1 MKNLE
6 QKIAVVTGAGSG
18 IGRATALALAD
29 EGCLLAI
36 SDISEP
42 NLEETRLAIE
52 ALGGRV
58 LANVLD
64 VADREAFENYA
75 SDVVETFGKINIVI
89 NNAGVIVRGSLQNT
103 SIEDFEWIMNI
114 NFWGMV
120 HGSMAFLPY
129 LKESGEGH
137 ICNVSSMFGMMA
149 PANVGAYAA
158 GKFAIRAFSETL
170 RTELD
175 VEECGVSVTSIHPGM
190 IKTMLLRDGRLD
202 PSLLRDIGAAD
213 QEEAHAQYTQ
223 KAFNTPEKVAESI
236 IKGIKK
242 NKMRVLVGFDAYLVD
257 WATRLAPVL
266 FRRLATTMLKI
277 DKAKRQKTA
286 ATSA

>member
-1 MKNLE
+1 MKNLK
-6 QKIAVVTGAGSG
+6 QKVAVVTGAGSG

-42 NLEETRLAIE
+42 NLEDTRLAVE
-52 ALGGRV
+52 ALGAKV
-58 LANVLD
+58 LAN
-64 VADREAFENYA
+64 
-75 SDVVETFGKINIVI
+75 TFGKVNIVI

-120 HGSMAFLPY
+120 YGSMAFLPY

-158 GKFAIRAFSETL
+158 GKFAVRAFSETL

-202 PSLLRDIGAAD
+202 PSLLEEIGAAD
-213 QEEAHAQYTQ
+213 EEEAHAQYTQ
-223 KAFNTPEKVAESI
+223 KAFNTPEKVADSI

-242 NKMRVLVGFDAYLVD
+242 NKMRVLVGFDAYVVD
-257 WATRLAPVL
+257 WATRLTPIL
-266 FRRLATTMLKI
+266 FRRLATKILKI
-277 DKAKRQKTA
+277 DKAKRQKVA
-286 ATSA
+286 AASA

>member
-1 MKNLE
+1 MKNLK
-6 QKIAVVTGAGSG
+6 QKVAVVTGAGSG
-18 IGRATALALAD
+18 IGRATALALAN

-36 SDISEP
+36 SDISES

-52 ALGGRV
+52 ALDVKV
-58 LANVLD
+58 LATVLD
-64 VADREAFENYA
+64 VADRDAFEKYA
-75 SDVVETFGKINIVI
+75 SDVAATFGKVNIVI
-89 NNAGVIVRGSLQNT
+89 NNAGVIVRSSLQNI
-103 SIEDFEWIMNI
+103 SMEDFHWIMNI

-120 HGSMAFLPY
+120 YGSMAFLPY

-158 GKFAIRAFSETL
+158 GKFAVRAFSETL

-190 IKTMLLRDGRLD
+190 IKTTILRDGRLD
-202 PSLLRDIGAAD
+202 PSLLAEIGAAD
-213 QEEAHAQYTQ
+213 KEEAHAQYIQ
-223 KAFNTPEKVAESI
+223 RAFNTPERVADSI
-236 IKGIKK
+236 VKGIKK
-242 NKMRVLVGFDAYLVD
+242 NKMRVLVGFDAYVVD
-257 WATRLAPVL
+257 WATRLTPVL
-266 FRRLATTMLKI
+266 FRRLATRILKI

-286 ATSA
+286 AAST

>member
-1 MKNLE
+1 MKNLK

-18 IGRATALALAD
+18 IGRATALALAY

-36 SDISEP
+36 SDINES

-52 ALGGRV
+52 ATGAKVQAKL
-58 LANVLD
+58 LD
-64 VADREAFENYA
+64 VTDREAFENYA
-75 SDVVETFGKINIVI
+75 SEVADNFGTVNIVI
-89 NNAGVIVRGSLQNT
+89 NNAGVMVRGSLQNT

-120 HGSMAFLPY
+120 YGSMAFLPY
-129 LKESGEGH
+129 LKQSGEGH

-149 PANVGAYAA
+149 PANTGSYAA
-158 GKFAIRAFSETL
+158 SKFAIRAFSEAL

-175 VEECGVSVTSIHPGM
+175 VEGCGVSVTSIHPGM
-190 IKTMLLRDGRLD
+190 IKTAILRDARVD
-202 PSLLRDIGAAD
+202 PSIHEQTGMN
-213 QEEAHAQYTQ
+213 QEDAHAEFTKQ
-223 KAFNTPEKVAESI
+223 AFNTPEKVANAI

-266 FRRLATTMLKI
+266 FRKLATRILKM
-277 DKAKRQKTA
+277 DKAKRQKA
-286 ATSA
+286 AGASA